1 LIQLLLTKK
10 YMMPLMLLHPVMAA
24 SVGVGYWAG
33 WRFRTQKDARVFD
46 PRRTLEPPLAAD
58 ERRTYKTLLDQA
70 KRALASEEFAATDMK
85 WRKVR
90 AVAQPSVDENGKPVL
105 RLQEA
110 ESTIEIG
117 LCRENLLDQQTPP
130 QFVQQ
135 LLITG
140 LEDLLP
146 PGSPSRASQ
155 AEVENDW
162 KLLQQ
167 TLASGRKHE
176 RKFQVQRAFL
186 TTTRSCATI
195 HRVSRFPHSSLLL
208 VL

>member
-1 LIQLLLTKK
+1 MKRSRPIHGVVDSVLLAKK
-10 YMMPLMLLHPVMAA
+10 YMMPLMLLHPVMAG
-24 SVGVGYWAG
+24 SVGLGYWAG
-33 WRFRTQKDARVFD
+33 WRFRPEKDAMVFG

-58 ERRTYKTLLDQA
+58 ERRTYKTLLEQA
-70 KRALASEEFAATDMK
+70 KRALASEEFRAHDIK

-90 AVAQPSVDENGKPVL
+90 ADAEPSVDQQGKPVL

-117 LCRENLLDQQTPP
+117 LCRENLLEEQTPP

-135 LLITG
+135 LLITR
-140 LEDLLP
+140 LEDLLR

-155 AEVENDW
+155 TDVENDW

-167 TLASGRKHE
+167 TFASNKE
-176 RKFQVQRAFL
+176 NMNENSK
-186 TTTRSCATI
+186 
-195 HRVSRFPHSSLLL
+195 SSALR
-208 VL
+208 